1 MHPCPS
7 LPEGDRS
14 AGPLSSSEAPV
25 RHANGSPEANQ
36 HAWSGGARLVPGA
49 LPFHAELLPN
59 KALQLT
65 GYRVFQSALGIFWHG
80 TSGASLHRGGGPAAE
95 RLVR

>member
-25 RHANGSPEANQ
+25 RRANGSPESNR
-36 HAWSGGARLVPGA
+36 HAWSCGARLARGA

-65 GYRVFQSALGIFWHG
+65 GYRVFQSTSGIFC
-80 TSGASLHRGGGPAAE
+80 TEPKALRTTRSGGPAAE
-95 RLVR
+95 RPVR